1 MECIYMKKDRMSL
14 EGQAAIVTGAGAG
27 IGRAICIALAEHGAS
42 VIAADMNEDNAKET
56 VKMVQENGGKAEAVK
71 VNVTDAGDVE
81 AMVNRA
87 VELYGRIDLLYNN
100 AGICTVSEIE
110 TMPEKWWDSI
120 FAVNCKGVFLCSKAV
135 IPQMKKQGKGRI
147 INTASQAGKGAI
159 PKQVHYCATKAAV
172 IGFTRA
178 LAMELKDTGIRVN
191 CFCPGSV
198 MSEMTLREAQA
209 VYEIDGIDPEVS
221 LKDWQAAI
229 PLGRWVTPEDVAD
242 IAVLLASDYTDYMTG
257 QAVNISGGQTMI

>member
-1 MECIYMKKDRMSL
+1 MMLNKGISLKD
-14 EGQAAIVTGAGAG
+14 QVAVVTGGGAG
-27 IGRAICIALAEHGAS
+27 IGRAICMALGAHGAKVLVADMALQNAEETAS
-42 VIAADMNEDNAKET
+42 MICAAGGQATAVQVDVTNAADAQAMID
-56 VKMVQENGGKAEAVK
+56 KAV
-71 VNVTDAGDVE
+71 
-81 AMVNRA
+81 R
-87 VELYGRIDLLYNN
+87 LFGRVDLLYNN

-110 TMPEKWWDSI
+110 KMPEDWWDKI
-120 FAVNCKGVFLCSKAV
+120 FAVNCKGVFLCSKAA
-135 IPQMKKQGKGRI
+135 IPQMKKQGGGRI

-172 IGFTRA
+172 IGYTRA

-198 MSEMTLREAQA
+198 MSDMTLREAQA
-209 VYEIDGIDPEVS
+209 VYELDGIEPEQS
-221 LKDWQAAI
+221 LKAWQADI

-242 IAVLLASDYTDYMTG
+242 IAVFLASDYAAYMTG